1 MATRQPNRYAGTKF
15 AIAPD
20 MLTTAQKAD
29 ILQKTGIAVP
39 AGPTAADPSALARWT
54 AAVEALFVSYVAARA
69 AKSLRDAE
77 ERRQLAV
84 LRELSAPA
92 LTGRRPLHRA

>member
-1 MATRQPNRYAGTKF
+1 
-15 AIAPD
+15 
-20 MLTTAQKAD
+20 MLTIAQKAD

-39 AGPTAADPSALARWT
+39 AAPAPSPLPDVQDGQTTAEPSAMARWT

-84 LRELSAPA
+84 LREMSAAP
-92 LTGRRPLHRA
+92 LPGRRPLQRA

>member
-1 MATRQPNRYAGTKF
+1 
-15 AIAPD
+15 
-20 MLTTAQKAD
+20 MLTIAQKAD

-39 AGPTAADPSALARWT
+39 AAPAPSPLTAVQEGPATTETSAMVRWT

-77 ERRQLAV
+77 ERRQLEM
-84 LRELSAPA
+84 LRALSAAELP
-92 LTGRRPLHRA
+92 LRRRLQRA

>member
-1 MATRQPNRYAGTKF
+1 
-15 AIAPD
+15 
-20 MLTTAQKAD
+20 MLTTTQKAD

-39 AGPTAADPSALARWT
+39 AAPAPCPLPDVQESAAAAEPSAMARWT

-77 ERRQLAV
+77 ERRQLAM
-84 LRELSAPA
+84 LREMSTAP
-92 LTGRRPLHRA
+92 LPGRRPLQRV